1 MNGINK
7 KQSSN
12 SIDLLK
18 TSVSRKG
25 PGRILRVKQGYNPN
39 SSSLGSIV
47 FALPAVLLG
56 ATVGFGV
63 LSGIIMSAFLG
74 DRKKFDDETSKKTDG
89 D

>member
-1 MNGINK
+1 MNDKNK

-12 SIDLLK
+12 SIDLSK
-18 TSVSRKG
+18 TPVSREA

-56 ATVGFGV
+56 ATVGFGA

-74 DRKKFDDETSKKTDG
+74 DRKKSDDETPEKTERN
-89 D
+89 